1 MSGPGQTT
9 VDVDE
14 RLRFDERSLERFLDG
29 ALPGFQG
36 SITVKK
42 FGYGASNPT
51 YFVSTS
57 SGQKYVLRKKPPGK
71 LIKGAHAVER
81 EFRVMKALCNA
92 GYEAPPMHLLCE
104 DDSVIG
110 TPFYIMG
117 FVKGQIVD
125 NGLHKLPVKHRRSAM
140 FAIVE
145 SLAKLHRYDAKALGL
160 MEAGNAFGQDGG
172 FYERQIKTMSRTSE
186 MQVSGSDGK
195 VAAFESMPA
204 LLKLFAANMPQDR
217 SCVVHGDW
225 KPDNVILSDG
235 EGPPSVLAVVDW
247 ELSTIGHPL
256 SDLANMCLPYYLGP
270 MGTALKYPP
279 FDLTEGGGNAS
290 EEEVHQA
297 YCKAAGLPFPI
308 ADWTFFIAFSIF
320 RLAVIVQ
327 GVAMRWSKGQGSLE
341 GGSSQAAA
349 ASQGACL
356 LCDKAYEMMSAAYGE
371 SSKL

>member
-1 MSGPGQTT
+1 MTMKGPGQAT

-14 RLRFDERSLERFLDG
+14 RLRFDEKSLERFLTQS
-29 ALPGFQG
+29 LPGFEG

-57 SGQKYVLRKKPPGK
+57 AGQNYVLRKKPPGK

-81 EFRVMKALCNA
+81 EFRVMEALHKA
-92 GYEAPPMHLLCE
+92 GYETPPMHLLCE

-110 TPFYIMG
+110 TPFYVMG
-117 FVKGQIVD
+117 FVKGRIVD
-125 NGLHKLPVKHRRSAM
+125 NGLHKVPAKHRRPAM

-145 SLAKLHRYDAKALGL
+145 SLAKLHRYNPKALGL
-160 MEAGNAFGQDGG
+160 MEPGNAFGQDGG
-172 FYERQIKTMSRTSE
+172 FYQRQIKTMSRTSE
-186 MQVSGSDGK
+186 MQVSGGDGK
-195 VAAFESMPA
+195 VEAFKSMPA
-204 LLKLFAANMPQDR
+204 LLELFAKNMPQDR

-235 EGPPSVLAVVDW
+235 EGPPSVLAILDW

-256 SDLANMCLPYYLGP
+256 SDLANMCLPYHLGP
-270 MGTALKYPP
+270 MGVQLKYPA
-279 FDLTEGGGNAS
+279 FDLTEGGGSPS

-297 YCKAAGLPFPI
+297 YCKAADLPFPI

-327 GVAMRWSKGQGSLE
+327 GVAMRLAKGQASQE
-341 GGSSQAAA
+341 GNAGAAA
-349 ASQGACL
+349 QGACM
-356 LCDKAYEMMSAAYGE
+356 LCDKAYELMSAAYAGG
-371 SSKL
+371 SKL